1 MKLAFLF
8 GSNVFIIPT
17 NIISYVDNGQ
27 TNIFLKI
34 RSIFSKNG
42 DQSALTIDT
51 DLKDIEGR
59 GLRIHDNEIVNSF
72 GYKVS
77 KTPSRI
83 LAKGFNNSTV
93 FDIQQLDNE
102 SATQLDGNIL
112 AELEAHSPDAVIRI
126 SGDFMMGKMHVA
138 VDNERL
144 SIGRDSTY
152 ASEAIAARN
161 ELKFTP
167 SGLVVA

>member
-8 GSNVFIIPT
+8 GSNVFIIPS
-17 NIISYVDNGQ
+17 NIISYVDNDQ

-34 RSIFSKNG
+34 RSIFRKNG

-59 GLRIHDNEIVNSF
+59 GLRIHDNEVVKSF

-77 KTPSRI
+77 KTRDRI
-83 LAKGFNNSTV
+83 SAKGLDNSTV
-93 FDIQQLDNE
+93 FDIHQLDEE
-102 SATQLDGNIL
+102 SAMRLEHNIV
-112 AELEAHSPDAVIRI
+112 AELEAHEPDAVLRI

-138 VDNERL
+138 VDNENL
-144 SIGRDSTY
+144 YIGQDSY
-152 ASEAIAARN
+152 ASSTRAGHN
-161 ELKFTP
+161 ELTFTP
-167 SGLVVA
+167 AGLVFA